1 VIKLFGFEEEL
12 LMKVLVI
19 NCGSSS
25 LKYQLFNMDTEE
37 ALAQGLVERIGLEGA
52 RLKHETPSTEKKVIE
67 QPMENHRVALK
78 AVLDALVNETYGALG
93 SLDEIDAVGHRVVH
107 AGEKYSESVVI
118 TEDVMDALKDCI
130 ELAPLHNPP
139 NIMGIEAIQE
149 LLPNVTN
156 VGVFDTAFHQTIPKE
171 AYIYPLPYEYYEK
184 YGVRK
189 YGFHGT
195 SHRYVSKRAADMM
208 GKDLKDL
215 KLVTCHLGNGA
226 SLAAVKNGKS
236 VATSMGF
243 TPLEGLVMGTRCGDL
258 DPAIVT
264 FIMNKENLSPG
275 EMDTIMN
282 KKSGV
287 LGISGVSSDFRD
299 IEDAASKGNE
309 RAQLALKAFDLRVK
323 KYIAAYAAV
332 MGGVDGIVFTA
343 GLGENSADNREAIME
358 GLDFLGATLD
368 TEKNNVRGKETF
380 INTDDSKVKIMI
392 IPTNE
397 ELMIARDTEE
407 LV

>member
-1 VIKLFGFEEEL
+1 
-12 LMKVLVI
+12 
-19 NCGSSS
+19 
-25 LKYQLFNMDTEE
+25 MDTEE

-52 RLKHETPSTEKKVIE
+52 RLKHETPSTGKKVIE

-78 AVLDALVNETYGALG
+78 SVLDALVNEAYGALK

-118 TEDVMDALKDCI
+118 TDDVMDALKECI

-149 LLPNVTN
+149 LLPKVTN

-195 SHRYVSKRAADMM
+195 SHRYVSRRASEMM
-208 GKDLKDL
+208 GKDLDDL

-264 FIMNKENLSPG
+264 FIMNKEDLSPG
-275 EMDTIMN
+275 EMDSVMN

-299 IEDAASKGNE
+299 IEDAAAEGNE
-309 RAQLALKAFDLRVK
+309 RAQLALNAFDLRVK

-343 GLGENSADNREAIME
+343 GLGENSIDNREAIME
-358 GLDFLGATLD
+358 GLDFLGAKLD
-368 TEKNNVRGKETF
+368 TEKNKVRGKETF
-380 INTDDSKVKIMI
+380 VNTDDSKVKIMV

-397 ELMIARDTEE
+397 ELMIARDTKE

>member
-1 VIKLFGFEEEL
+1 
-12 LMKVLVI
+12 MKVLVI

-52 RLKHETPSTEKKVIE
+52 RLKHETPSTDKKVIE

-78 AVLDALVNETYGALG
+78 SVLEALVNETYGALK

-118 TEDVMDALKDCI
+118 TDDVMDALKECI

-149 LLPNVTN
+149 LLPKVTN

-171 AYIYPLPYEYYEK
+171 AYIYPLPYEYYEE

-195 SHRYVSKRAADMM
+195 SHRYVSKRASEMM

-264 FIMNKENLSPG
+264 FIMNKKGLSPL
-275 EMDTIMN
+275 EMDTVMN

-299 IEDAASKGNE
+299 IEDAAAEGNE
-309 RAQLALKAFDLRVK
+309 RAQLALLAFDLRVK

-332 MGGVDGIVFTA
+332 MGGVDGIIFTA
-343 GLGENSADNREAIME
+343 GLGENSIDNRQAIME
-358 GLDFLGATLD
+358 GLDFLGAKLD
-368 TEKNNVRGKETF
+368 IEKNKVRGKETF
-380 INTDDSKVKIMI
+380 VNTDDSKVKIMV

-397 ELMIARDTEE
+397 ELMIARDTKE

>member
-1 VIKLFGFEEEL
+1 
-12 LMKVLVI
+12 MKVLVI

-52 RLKHETPSTEKKVIE
+52 RLKHETPSTDKKVIE

-78 AVLDALVNETYGALG
+78 SVLEALVNETYGALK

-118 TEDVMDALKDCI
+118 TDDVMDALKECI

-149 LLPNVTN
+149 LLPKVTN

-171 AYIYPLPYEYYEK
+171 AYIYPLPYEYYEE

-195 SHRYVSKRAADMM
+195 SHRYVSKRASEMM
-208 GKDLKDL
+208 GKDVEEL

-264 FIMNKENLSPG
+264 FIMNKENLSPA
-275 EMDTIMN
+275 EMDTVMN

-299 IEDAASKGNE
+299 IEDAATEGNE
-309 RAQLALKAFDLRVK
+309 RAKLALKAFDLRVK

-358 GLDFLGATLD
+358 GLDFLGAKLD
-368 TEKNNVRGKETF
+368 PEKNNVRGKETF

-397 ELMIARDTEE
+397 ELMIARDTKE

>member
-1 VIKLFGFEEEL
+1 
-12 LMKVLVI
+12 MKVLVI

-52 RLKHETPSTEKKVIE
+52 RLKHETPSTDKKVIE

-78 AVLDALVNETYGALG
+78 AVLDALVNEAYGALK

-107 AGEKYSESVVI
+107 AGEKYSESVII
-118 TEDVMDALKDCI
+118 TEDVMDALKECI

-149 LLPNVTN
+149 LLPKVTN
-156 VGVFDTAFHQTIPKE
+156 VGVFDTAFHQSIPKE

-208 GKDLKDL
+208 GKDLEDL

-264 FIMNKENLSPG
+264 FIMNKENLSPA
-275 EMDTIMN
+275 EMDTVMN

-299 IEDAASKGNE
+299 IEDAAAEGNE
-309 RAQLALKAFDLRVK
+309 RAKLALKAFDLRVK

-332 MGGVDGIVFTA
+332 MGGVDGVVFTA

-358 GLDFLGATLD
+358 GLEFLGAKIDL
-368 TEKNNVRGKETF
+368 EKNNVRGKETF

-397 ELMIARDTEE
+397 ELMIARDTKD